1 MLASL
6 LEDDA
11 NVHFSETDKACIAFN
26 DVHKDGEHKLILVD
40 FKEQPC
46 RLVLFQVTTTSKT
59 F

>member
-11 NVHFSETDKACIAFN
+11 KVQVPETDKTCIAFN
-26 DVHKDGEHKLILVD
+26 DVHKDGDHKLILVD

-46 RLVLFQVTTTSKT
+46 RLVLFQVTPTPKT